1 MQKEKLYSIGEV
13 SRICNISKKALRFY
27 DQIGIITPDVICKEN
42 GYRYYSRETLLTV
55 PIVKYY
61 KQMGFKLEEM
71 QDLVEGNTYYF
82 VKQNFISKIDELRI
96 QEQEIHNSYV
106 AVKDW
111 YELIQEAQLVSRS
124 KVQEVGVKYI
134 STANY
139 CYMDQPFSYHYME
152 SIINIDWVNYL
163 ESVNNEIAGEV
174 ILRFP
179 SWTDKM
185 NGTSTSARIM
195 QRPIRPCMEGTNQTV
210 FGGNMAATV
219 YHLGALE
226 QIEDSYGKIRDWTAA
241 RGYKCGPE
249 SYERYVVDY
258 WTTRNPE
265 EFVTEVIVP
274 IVSGPCD

>member
-42 GYRYYSRETLLTV
+42 GYRYYNRETLLTV

-96 QEQEIHNSYV
+96 QEQEIHNSYM

-124 KVQEVGVKYI
+124 NVQEAGIKYI
-134 STANY
+134 NTADY
-139 CYMDQPFSYHYME
+139 CYMDQDFSYRYME

-185 NGTSTSARIM
+185 EGTITRARIM
-195 QRPIRPCMEGTNQTV
+195 QRPVRPCMAGTNKTV
-210 FGGNMAATV
+210 FGGIMAVTV

-226 QIEDSYGKIRDWTAA
+226 RIGESYKKIRDWA
-241 RGYKCGPE
+241 RDSGYKCGPE

-274 IVSGPCD
+274 VMDGP

>member
-96 QEQEIHNSYV
+96 QEQEIHNSYM

-124 KVQEVGVKYI
+124 NVQEAGIKYI
-134 STANY
+134 NTADY
-139 CYMDQPFSYHYME
+139 CYMDQDFSYRYME

-185 NGTSTSARIM
+185 EGTITRARIM
-195 QRPIRPCMEGTNQTV
+195 QRPVRPCMAGTNKTV
-210 FGGNMAATV
+210 FGGIMAVTV

-226 QIEDSYGKIRDWTAA
+226 RIGESYKKIRDWARD

-274 IVSGPCD
+274 VMDGP